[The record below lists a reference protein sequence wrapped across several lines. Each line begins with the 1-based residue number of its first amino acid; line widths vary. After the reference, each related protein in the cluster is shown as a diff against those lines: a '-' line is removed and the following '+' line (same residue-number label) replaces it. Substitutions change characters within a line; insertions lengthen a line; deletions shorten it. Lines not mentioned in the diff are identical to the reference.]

1 MASNHKFAV
10 SVSDLSKVFEFSKK
24 SSKNKLL
31 KINRL
36 LPFFFRNSLTSF
48 SALNSLSFDLKK
60 NDSLGII
67 GMNGAGKSTLLQIIA
82 GIMKPSS
89 GNIKVNGKVA
99 ALLELGSGFS
109 PDFTGEENVYLNAS
123 LFGLSKPEIDSKF
136 NSIVKFSEIEDF
148 INQPV
153 RTYSSGM
160 LLRLAFAVVAHVD
173 ADILIID
180 EALSVGDIHFTQKC
194 MNFIREFKKFG
205 TLILVTHD
213 HVAVQNICAK
223 CLWLEK
229 GKLKEFG
236 NVKEVTQNYLNSIN
250 EKNVPK
256 SSKNE
261 DFNSKDNKG
270 VKINNVQFLNDKNSL
285 LVDTDGNQMVSLRVE
300 FTPFKDIQNLGVG
313 FMVKNS
319 HGLELFGKNTFDN
332 ETKIKSF
339 KSSDC
344 YIGEFNFLMPILP
357 IGKYTISVAIA
368 EYLDSEE
375 FIFHEWIEG
384 AVVFSSSKE
393 NSKFGMVG
401 IPVESSINV
410 SLKS

>member
-1 MASNHKFAV
+1 MECFCG
-10 SVSDLSKVFEFSKK
+10 
-24 SSKNKLL
+24 LL
-31 KINRL
+31 
-36 LPFFFRNSLTSF
+36 
-48 SALNSLSFDLKK
+48 
-60 NDSLGII
+60 
-67 GMNGAGKSTLLQIIA
+67 
-82 GIMKPSS
+82 
-89 GNIKVNGKVA
+89 
-99 ALLELGSGFS
+99 
-109 PDFTGEENVYLNAS
+109 
-123 LFGLSKPEIDSKF
+123 
-136 NSIVKFSEIEDF
+136 
-148 INQPV
+148 
-153 RTYSSGM
+153 
-160 LLRLAFAVVAHVD
+160 AVVAHVD

-213 HVAVQNICAK
+213 HVAVQNICDK

-319 HGLELFGKNTFDN
+319 T
-332 ETKIKSF
+332 
-339 KSSDC
+339 
-344 YIGEFNFLMPILP
+344 
-357 IGKYTISVAIA
+357 
-368 EYLDSEE
+368 
-375 FIFHEWIEG
+375 
-384 AVVFSSSKE
+384 
-393 NSKFGMVG
+393 
-401 IPVESSINV
+401 
-410 SLKS
+410 